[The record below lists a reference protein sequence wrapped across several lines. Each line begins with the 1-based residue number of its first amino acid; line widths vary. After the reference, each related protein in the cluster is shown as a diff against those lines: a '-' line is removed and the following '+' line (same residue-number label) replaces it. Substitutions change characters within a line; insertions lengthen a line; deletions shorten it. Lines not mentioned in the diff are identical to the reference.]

1 AAALCALV
9 SCARAPA
16 PPPLPLPPAP
26 LDLPDETWV
35 HTTLSDMTLEE
46 RVGQML
52 MLRLPGGFENY
63 RGPAMK
69 ETERLIDEAR
79 VGGFVVGIGSP
90 LDVAMKLNQLQS
102 RSRLPLVFG
111 ADLEWGAGMRLWR
124 PTYLPYGIE
133 GDGGTAFPFN
143 MGIA

>member
-1 AAALCALV
+1 MNDVRRLSRSGRRLAATAALCALV

-35 HTTLSDMTLEE
+35 HSTLSDMTLEE

-63 RGPAMK
+63 RGPSM
-69 ETERLIDEAR
+69 
-79 VGGFVVGIGSP
+79 P
-90 LDVAMKLNQLQS
+90 
-102 RSRLPLVFG
+102 
-111 ADLEWGAGMRLWR
+111 
-124 PTYLPYGIE
+124 
-133 GDGGTAFPFN
+133 
-143 MGIA
+143 